1 MNKKV
6 GFIVLLLVSTL
17 FNALAQEKH
26 TPASLDFSDKQRDQ
40 YQRFIEHKSLDSAY
54 RFLNANKSNSITYY
68 LCWKD
73 LAFNYWTK
81 GDIANAS
88 SIAFWLNRKT
98 ALFDN
103 PNELYPQL
111 HHLTGNI
118 YFTQNQLDSAIV
130 NYQKTIHYRENY
142 IHRHDT
148 ALLDTYQ
155 NISQVYSFASDSAN
169 AFFYLEKAKDIVY
182 LQSNNILQIASIY
195 GRYGDSYLRLGYYKL
210 AENSF
215 KEGIDLLDPN
225 NVDHALELYHLYIQ
239 KGRMLYLIGKFSEA
253 VVVFDDALSYLKKTN
268 ESPYEL
274 AILNE
279 QIADAHYMLKDYENA
294 LIFYQNTFEIFSKQ
308 LPSNHYRIINLHTD
322 LAATY
327 KGLEDYDKAIAHF
340 RIAAENST
348 LSPYQYR
355 VFGETLW
362 KAKQLD
368 EAEKMLKLA
377 NSEAESKKV
386 KNEKEIADTHFWL
399 GSFYLQTGRDRL
411 LGLYYLNLA
420 VGGYRSSLGEK
431 NEPLGRAQLALAK
444 YFIQINDTEKALE
457 IIQSSII
464 SLTPGFYS
472 MNPFDNPD
480 GIQMSLQSVA
490 NSLGWKALAL
500 AKHYEKTKILAYLRA
515 AFDTYQLSIRMVE
528 GFRFSQKYNSNLIL
542 NNEVNNLLNQAIQ
555 VSYKLYT
562 ITKEPQ
568 YFDATFSFIEQ
579 NKSTALL
586 ASLKQND
593 SLRLSNVPT
602 ELIEKENLLKQNLL
616 SLDEKMNPL
625 DMASNISNE
634 KLIQAYRNQKQ
645 IFKNSLDSIQQIL
658 FTDYPEYYRLFYG
671 NNVIGISDVQEQLN
685 KNKVLIDYALTDSLM
700 IVYVISNKQADI
712 YTKKIPP
719 GFENSI
725 LRLLQLV
732 QHVNTENSASDY
744 QSFIKLAFEN
754 YQFLLGDFAPLLEG
768 KELLFVP
775 DGILSYLP
783 FDVLLTDTIAK
794 PQPDYRKLH
803 YFINKN
809 VSSTLNSAAIYFS
822 YSDKKKL
829 NYGEII
835 AFAPEYFLVDP
846 TDSTIKSDYALMPL
860 PHVKRELESIS
871 TYFNTEIYKGTKA
884 TKIKFLNAAP
894 KASVLHLAMH
904 TVLDDK
910 DPLNSHLVFAN
921 ANDTVSSGL
930 FTVGEL
936 FGMELSA
943 DLAVLSA
950 CNSGNGKLNKG
961 EGIMSLSTGFQ
972 YAGVPSVVMIHW
984 DVNDKYSADLISG
997 FYTYLAQGF
1006 DKNVALH
1013 KAKLDLIN
1021 HGSAMYAHP
1030 YYWAGFTLIGN
1041 ESAIV
1046 ARKSGF
1052 GKSLEYAIP
1061 ILVLFAFFFRLKRK
1075 RNG

>member
-1 MNKKV
+1 M
-6 GFIVLLLVSTL
+6 
-17 FNALAQEKH
+17 AQRYYKE
-26 TPASLDFSDKQRDQ
+26 A
-40 YQRFIEHKSLDSAY
+40 IE
-54 RFLNANKSNSITYY
+54 
-68 LCWKD
+68 
-73 LAFNYWTK
+73 
-81 GDIANAS
+81 
-88 SIAFWLNRKT
+88 
-98 ALFDN
+98 
-103 PNELYPQL
+103 
-111 HHLTGNI
+111 
-118 YFTQNQLDSAIV
+118 
-130 NYQKTIHYRENY
+130 
-142 IHRHDT
+142 
-148 ALLDTYQ
+148 LLDTGKKDHFQVLYQ
-155 NISQVYSFASDSAN
+155 
-169 AFFYLEKAKDIVY
+169 
-182 LQSNNILQIASIY
+182 
-195 GRYGDSYLRLGYYKL
+195 
-210 AENSF
+210 
-215 KEGIDLLDPN
+215 
-225 NVDHALELYHLYIQ
+225 LYMQ
-239 KGRMLYLIGKFSEA
+239 KGRLNYYLGKFSESA
-253 VVVFDDALSYLKKTN
+253 EVTYKALYFLRQTN

-294 LIFYQNTFEIFSKQ
+294 LISYQNAFDIFSKQ
-308 LPSNHYRIINLHTD
+308 LPGNHYRIINLHTD

-327 KGLEDYDKAIAHF
+327 KGLEDYDHAIQHF
-340 RIAAENST
+340 RIAAENSK

-362 KAKQLD
+362 KARQLD

-377 NSEAESKKV
+377 NSEAESKK
-386 KNEKEIADTHFWL
+386 KRNATEIADTHFWL
-399 GSFYLQTGRDRL
+399 GSFYLQTGRDKL

-420 VGGYRSSLGEK
+420 VGEYRSSLGEK
-431 NEPLGRAQLALAK
+431 NESLGRAQLALAK

-464 SLTPGFYS
+464 SLTPGFSS

-515 AFDTYQLSIRMVE
+515 SFETYQLSIKMVE

-542 NNEVNNLLNQAIQ
+542 NNEVNNLLNQAIL

-602 ELIEKENLLKQNLL
+602 ELIEKENLLKQNLI

-625 DMASNISNE
+625 DFTSKTLDE
-634 KLIQAYRNQKQ
+634 KLIRVYQLQKQ

-658 FTDYPEYYRLFYG
+658 YTDYPEYYRLFYG
-671 NNVIGISDVQEQLN
+671 NNVISISDVQEQLN
-685 KNKVLIDYALTDSLM
+685 RNKVLIDFALTDSLM
-700 IVYVISNKQADI
+700 IAYVISNKQASL

-719 GFENSI
+719 GFENGI
-725 LRLLQLV
+725 LRLLQLI

-754 YQFLLGDFAPLLEG
+754 YQFLLGDFASIIEG
-768 KELLFVP
+768 KELLIVP

-809 VSSTLNSAAIYFS
+809 ISSTLNSAAIYFS
-822 YSDKKKL
+822 YAEKKKL

-835 AFAPEYFLVDP
+835 AFAPEYFLINP
-846 TDSTIKSDYALMPL
+846 SDSTIKSDYALMPL

-871 TYFNTEIYKGTKA
+871 TNFTTEIYRGTKA

-921 ANDTVSSGL
+921 ANDTATSGL

-972 YAGVPSVVMIHW
+972 YAGVPSVVMTHW

-997 FYTYLAQGF
+997 FYTYLAQGL
-1006 DKNVALH
+1006 DKNMALH

-1021 HGSAMYAHP
+1021 RGSAMYAHP

-1046 ARKSGF
+1046 SRKSGF
-1052 GKSLEYAIP
+1052 GKSLEFAIP
-1061 ILVLFAFFFRLKRK
+1061 ILVLFAFFFRLKK
-1075 RNG
+1075 KSNG